1 MRTSKKEG
9 NSSARSDT
17 SADEDFLDQYE
28 VTAKYYDIWYEDFTE
43 DVEFLKRMA
52 ERTGGPILDCMCGTG
67 RTLLPLAKEGYE
79 ISGFDASEAM
89 LDKLTAKIEVLPE
102 SVQENVHIGHGDV
115 RNFVCKKKFKLV
127 IIPFNAFLHLLE
139 TEEQEAALKNVVDHM
154 AKDGLFIMSI
164 FNPRLDRPE
173 GLLRHRGTRVT
184 STGEIITKMEAQEFD
199 TPEQTTTIHYFY
211 DISRQDQELRR
222 VTATLTLRYMF
233 EREVVDLLERCGLEV
248 AEEYGDYLLSPF
260 KKTSDVM
267 VFVAR
272 KSA

>member
-1 MRTSKKEG
+1 MQTSKKEG
-9 NSSARSDT
+9 NSSDGSDI
-17 SADEDFLDQYE
+17 SADEDFLDHYE

-67 RTLLPLAKEGYE
+67 RTLLPLAQQGYE

-102 SVQENVHIGHGDV
+102 SLQENVHIGHGDV
-115 RNFVCKKKFKLV
+115 RNFVCKQKFKLV
-127 IIPFNAFLHLLE
+127 IIPFNSFLHLLE
-139 TEEQEAALKNVVDHM
+139 TEEQEAALKNVADHM
-154 AKDGLFIMSI
+154 AKDGLFIFSI

-184 STGEIITKMEAQEFD
+184 SQGEIISKMEAQEFN

-211 DISRQDQELRR
+211 DISRQDQPLRR
-222 VTATLTLRYMF
+222 VTATTTLRYMF
-233 EREVVDLLERCGLEV
+233 EREVVDLMERCGLEV

-260 KKTSDVM
+260 KKTSDIM

>member
-1 MRTSKKEG
+1 MRTSKKER
-9 NSSARSDT
+9 NSSERSDT

-67 RTLLPLAKEGYE
+67 RTLLPLAKEGFK
-79 ISGFDASEAM
+79 ISGFDASDAM
-89 LDKLTAKIEVLPE
+89 LDKLTAKIETLPE
-102 SVQENVHIGHGDV
+102 STQENVHIGRGDV

-139 TEEQEAALKNVVDHM
+139 TEEQEAALKNVADHM
-154 AKDGLFIMSI
+154 AKDGLFIFSI

-173 GLLRHRGTRVT
+173 GLLRHRGTRIT
-184 STGEIITKMEAQEFD
+184 SQGEIITKMEAQEFN

-222 VTATLTLRYMF
+222 VTATMTLRYMF

-260 KKTSDVM
+260 KKTSDIM